1 MGAEAGKW
9 KKSRERHRESE
20 RERENKLQKV
30 RRVID
35 RTKHAKS
42 KDFGLEVGVEKP

>member
-1 MGAEAGKW
+1 MEKW
-9 KKSRERHRESE
+9 RERHREIE
-20 RERENKLQKV
+20 REKENKLQKV

-42 KDFGLEVGVEKP
+42 KDFGFGSKG